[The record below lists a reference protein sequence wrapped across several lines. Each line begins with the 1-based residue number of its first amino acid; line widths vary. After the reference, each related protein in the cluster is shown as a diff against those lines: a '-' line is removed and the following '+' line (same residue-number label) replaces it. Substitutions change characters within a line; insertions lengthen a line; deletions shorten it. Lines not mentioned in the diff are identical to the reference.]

1 MIIKID
7 CRESDLLNKLKSLP
21 SKDNITILSESLPL
35 GDIIICDNEGN
46 ELVIIE
52 RKTLKD
58 LAASIRDGRYKEQS
72 FRLNECSVHNHNI
85 IYLIEGDIRTY
96 KPFKGSID
104 KNALLSSFVSI
115 TYYKGFSLYKTNS
128 IEESSEWILQ
138 YAFKLHKESV
148 DKASISKTSISKTAF
163 YSTTIP
169 SIISEASSKAS
180 IISEPSINSE
190 AMPSINS
197 EAIPSSEAIPYSLAM
212 KRTKKNNITP
222 NNIGEIML
230 SQIPNVS
237 TEVAIVIMNK
247 FKTIKNLVE
256 ALSTDRTIL
265 NEVTTINKN
274 GQKRRINKTTIENI
288 YTFLLY
294 NGI

>member
-7 CRESDLLNKLKSLP
+7 CRENDLLNKINSLP
-21 SKDNITILSESLPL
+21 KKENITILSESLPL

-148 DKASISKTSISKTAF
+148 DKASINKQAF

-169 SIISEASSKAS
+169 SSEAIPTIISESSIISEAP
-180 IISEPSINSE
+180 II
-190 AMPSINS
+190 
-197 EAIPSSEAIPYSLAM
+197 SEAIPYSLAM

-222 NNIGEIML
+222 SNIGEIML

-256 ALSTDRTIL
+256 ELSTDRTIL

>member
-7 CRESDLLNKLKSLP
+7 CRENDLLNKINSLP
-21 SKDNITILSESLPL
+21 KKENITILSESLPL

-148 DKASISKTSISKTAF
+148 DKASISKQAF

-169 SIISEASSKAS
+169 SSEAIPTIISESSIISEAP
-180 IISEPSINSE
+180 II
-190 AMPSINS
+190 
-197 EAIPSSEAIPYSLAM
+197 SEAIPYSLAM

-222 NNIGEIML
+222 SNIGEIML

-256 ALSTDRTIL
+256 ELSTDRTIL

-274 GQKRRINKTTIENI
+274 GQKRKINKTTIENI